1 MIPINLKQNV
11 DILNKRGKWGQAI
24 NFSRM
29 SSGVQYYDN
38 SDDIKV
44 CFYLDG
50 QIPLPMPHRKVK
62 CLTIILLLQ

>member
-1 MIPINLKQNV
+1 M
-11 DILNKRGKWGQAI
+11 GQAI